1 MWSIVIVGLGNPG
14 RTYDGTRHNLGFEVV
29 ERLSERF
36 RCPLQP
42 GKGDYQF
49 GVATL
54 GDIDV
59 CLMKPLT
66 FMNNSGVAVVDI
78 MEQFEIPVRKIFV
91 VCDDVQL
98 PLGQLRIRERGSDG
112 GHNGLASV
120 IYHTLSE
127 DFPRLRC
134 GIGIPER
141 SIEGEEMASFVL
153 SRFEEEEIAAARTM
167 VDRAADACMAVIEDG
182 MTQAMNVYNTR
193 LDKS

>member
-1 MWSIVIVGLGNPG
+1 VWSIIIVGLGNPG
-14 RTYDGTRHNLGFEVV
+14 RTYDRTRHNLGFEVV
-29 ERLSERF
+29 DRLSERF

-42 GKGDYQF
+42 GKGDYMF

-54 GDIDV
+54 GDRDV

-66 FMNNSGVAVVDI
+66 FMNNSGVAVADI
-78 MEQFEIPVRKIFV
+78 MEHFEIPVRKIFV
-91 VCDDVQL
+91 VCDDFQL

-134 GIGIPER
+134 GIGIPDR
-141 SIEGEEMASFVL
+141 SVDSEEMASFVL
-153 SRFEEEEIAAARTM
+153 SRFEEEEITAVRTM
-167 VDRAADACMAVIEDG
+167 VERAADACVTVIEHG
-182 MTQAMNVYNTR
+182 TAQAMNLYNTR